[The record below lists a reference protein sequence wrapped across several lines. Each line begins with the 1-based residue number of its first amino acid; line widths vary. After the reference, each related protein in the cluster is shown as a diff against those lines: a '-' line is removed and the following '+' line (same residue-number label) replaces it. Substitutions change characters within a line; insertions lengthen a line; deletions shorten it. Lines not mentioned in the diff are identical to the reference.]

1 MTEKITKNDLDAVRS
16 MLTRANGAMSA
27 HSLLKSD
34 SERSSDIDY
43 LLNNLKYESLSKIP
57 TLLDNDRYN
66 RIYDNFPEI
75 TFLVSVYQYDILARC
90 VDDYSEKTEVLRI
103 AGDEIIESELKE
115 VIAILEQLAEKIE
128 SHLIEAEWRY
138 E

>member
-1 MTEKITKNDLDAVRS
+1 MTEKITKNDLDAVCS

-34 SERSSDIDY
+34 SEKSSDIDY

-57 TLLDNDRYN
+57 TLLDNARYN

-103 AGDEIIESELKE
+103 AGDEIIENELKD

-128 SHLIEAEWRY
+128 SHLIETEWRY

>member
-1 MTEKITKNDLDAVRS
+1 MTEKITKNDLDAVCS
-16 MLTRANGAMSA
+16 MLTHANGVMSA

-57 TLLDNDRYN
+57 TLLNNDRYN
-66 RIYDNFPEI
+66 RIYGNFPEI

-103 AGDEIIESELKE
+103 AGDEIIENELKE
-115 VIAILEQLAEKIE
+115 VIVILEQLAEKIKE
-128 SHLIEAEWRY
+128 HLIETDSM
-138 E
+138 